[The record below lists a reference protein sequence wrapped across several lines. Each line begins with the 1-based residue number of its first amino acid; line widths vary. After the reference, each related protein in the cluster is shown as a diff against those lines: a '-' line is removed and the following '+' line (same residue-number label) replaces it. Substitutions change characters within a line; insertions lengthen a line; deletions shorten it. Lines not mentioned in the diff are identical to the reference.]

1 LLGGFFAVMLA
12 AFISTHDT
20 YLHSWGSI
28 FIQDVIL
35 PFRKKELKPKE
46 HIRLLRWS
54 ICGVAVFVFLFSL
67 FFRQTEY
74 IIMYFMITGA
84 IWIGGAGAVVIG
96 GLYWKRG
103 TTRGAWAGL
112 ITGSVLATVSIILQQ
127 VHQQIG
133 EFSNPV
139 LAYIGSQ
146 NGAVLSFWASV
157 GAIIAYVSFSLMGKK
172 RVYNMDRLLHR
183 GEYAVEDDKTEVDV
197 SPVNRI
203 RRILGIGRDFNLK
216 DKFIY
221 LGVLFWTLGLAGLF
235 VFVTIWNLI
244 FDVSDQ
250 WWTNFW
256 EVSVWVLLIIG
267 TAVTVWL
274 GVGGLMDMKKM
285 FERLRKQDIDVTDD
299 GRAFIN
305 EQSASKEEV

>member
-1 LLGGFFAVMLA
+1 
-12 AFISTHDT
+12 
-20 YLHSWGSI
+20 
-28 FIQDVIL
+28 
-35 PFRKKELKPKE
+35 
-46 HIRLLRWS
+46 
-54 ICGVAVFVFLFSL
+54 
-67 FFRQTEY
+67 
-74 IIMYFMITGA
+74 
-84 IWIGGAGAVVIG
+84 
-96 GLYWKRG
+96 
-103 TTRGAWAGL
+103 
-112 ITGSVLATVSIILQQ
+112 
-127 VHQQIG
+127 
-133 EFSNPV
+133 
-139 LAYIGSQ
+139 
-146 NGAVLSFWASV
+146 
-157 GAIIAYVSFSLMGKK
+157 MGKK